1 MLGMGRSPKA
11 TLSYTA
17 SIDLSSAIARTSALR
32 SFRVSAVAVG
42 RHCRSRAIELMQPRK
57 RTRVARDSLM
67 PAADAE
73 EKRALLPASSVIHAL
88 RIEAVTASIGYNFSL
103 SWCKCAS
110 RDTNMHEHVANC
122 QAME

>member
-17 SIDLSSAIARTSALR
+17 SVDLSSAIARTSALR

-57 RTRVARDSLM
+57 RTRVARFTH
-67 PAADAE
+67 ACGRRRREA
-73 EKRALLPASSVIHAL
+73 VIHAL
-88 RIEAVTASIGYNFSL
+88 RIEAVTASIGCNFSL